1 MTRDIEVLRTWFFV
15 VFVIAVIG
23 TNAVP
28 IIYSFSPWRSRL
40 IGRLFMV
47 QAVAFAAAIDI
58 SLMVRFLRPSSV
70 LALFWIQT
78 LVFTGIAGA
87 TFTLAWGIWSL
98 NHPRKKGKRK
108 LLLNSNVY
116 DFLKSVVQIGLPALA
131 TLYFTVAQLW
141 GLPNVQQVM
150 GTITAVATF
159 LGVILAIS
167 TKTYNSSEAKYDGHL
182 VIEQGEESSTLR
194 LKDVDPKALDE
205 KREILLKVDDY

>member
-1 MTRDIEVLRTWFFV
+1 MTSNIEVLRTWFFV
-15 VFVIAVIG
+15 VFIIAVIG

-78 LVFTGIAGA
+78 LVFTAIAGA

-98 NHPRKKGKRK
+98 NHPRKKEKHK
-108 LLLNSNVY
+108 LLFNSSVY
-116 DFLKSVVQIGLPALA
+116 DFLKGVVQIGLPALA
-131 TLYFTVAQLW
+131 TLYFTLAQLW
-141 GLPNVQQVM
+141 GLPNVEQVM
-150 GTITAVATF
+150 GTITALATF
-159 LGVILAIS
+159 LGVMLAIS
-167 TKTYNSSEAKYDGHL
+167 TKSYNQSEAKYDGH
-182 VIEQGEESSTLR
+182 VVVEDGEEGSTLR
-194 LKDVDPKALDE
+194 LRSVDSKALTE
-205 KREILLKVDDY
+205 KSEILLRVDDY